1 MGGKGHCILRKGP
14 INQED
19 VIFTHIHITT
29 APKYTKQISTE
40 FLGEIDGSTITA
52 GDFNSPYSIMDRT
65 TR

>member
-14 INQED
+14 IHQED
-19 VIFTHIHITT
+19 VIFAHIHITT